1 MKLPQSRRY
10 LATLIGVSC
19 GMTSFLSAAQTSPS
33 TEPAPQVQNQAESKA
48 SGDTMVVTAAEQ
60 TRQAPGVSVITAE
73 DISKRPPANDLSDLI
88 RTMPAST
95 CPVTQPAASAVTTAR
110 SISAAWDRKI
120 H

>member
-19 GMTSFLSAAQTSPS
+19 GMTSFLSAAQTSTTPS

-88 RTMPAST
+88 RTMPGVNLSGNST
-95 CPVTQPAASAVTTAR
+95 SG
-110 SISAAWDRKI
+110 
-120 H
+120 